1 MGRGVDDFMGL
12 VRAGLTR
19 ETLPEPPPE
28 PPPSSRRPS
37 VLRSLLA
44 SETLPEA
51 PPAPRRTRASVL
63 ALLFGR
69 DELPLEPVR
78 TRVRHDWIAMLF
90 VPERLDPPGGPGPEV
105 R

>member
-1 MGRGVDDFMGL
+1 M
-12 VRAGLTR
+12 TR

-28 PPPSSRRPS
+28 APPSSRRPS
-37 VLRSLLA
+37 LLRTLLA
-44 SETLPEA
+44 TERLPEA
-51 PPAPRRTRASVL
+51 PPAPRRPRTSML

-78 TRVRHDWIAMLF
+78 THVRHDWIAMLF
-90 VPERLDPPGGPGPEV
+90 VPERLDPPGGPGPEA